1 MGCMGNGNYGSLGG
15 KVVRTRKKKLQA
27 NSSPCPEC
35 GAGRGQPCFRNVPGR
50 GLRNLGRTH
59 RAEAERK
66 RLQSA
71 REPAPKKP
79 RDNGKGLGPLIRVYP
94 KRLRLDKT
102 PRLEDGQAYVTA
114 DRSRYHLKWCTQV
127 AAQWAE
133 DKDQLVLIEVST
145 AGRRTACDTCQPEPA
160 VND

>member
-1 MGCMGNGNYGSLGG
+1 MGNGNYGPLGG
-15 KVVRTRKKKLQA
+15 SVVRTRKRKLQT

-35 GAGRGQPCFRNVPGR
+35 GAGRGQPCFTNVPGR

-59 RAEAERK
+59 RAEAQRRREQAQAPK
-66 RLQSA
+66 R
-71 REPAPKKP
+71 APKKP

-114 DRSRYHLKWCTQV
+114 DRSRYHLKWCADV
-127 AAQWAE
+127 ARQWAE
-133 DKDQLVLIEVST
+133 AKDELVLIEVST
-145 AGRRTACDTCQPEPA
+145 AGRRTPCGTCSPEA
-160 VND
+160 LVND